1 MTYVNGVRH
10 RENQNAFRTTAK
22 GTGKNKHS
30 RDAGKSQG
38 NLRILSSI
46 NADHM
51 RNNMQ
56 HLETEER
63 TQKTTRKNEKSQF
76 HDKNAKRIKE
86 QETPTNIGN
95 TLERTIFHG

>member
-1 MTYVNGVRH
+1 M
-10 RENQNAFRTTAK
+10 
-22 GTGKNKHS
+22 
-30 RDAGKSQG
+30 
-38 NLRILSSI
+38 RILSSI

-63 TQKTTRKNEKSQF
+63 TQKTIRKNEKSQF

-95 TLERTIFHG
+95 TLERTILHG

>member
-1 MTYVNGVRH
+1 
-10 RENQNAFRTTAK
+10 
-22 GTGKNKHS
+22 
-30 RDAGKSQG
+30 
-38 NLRILSSI
+38 
-46 NADHM
+46 
-51 RNNMQ
+51 MQ